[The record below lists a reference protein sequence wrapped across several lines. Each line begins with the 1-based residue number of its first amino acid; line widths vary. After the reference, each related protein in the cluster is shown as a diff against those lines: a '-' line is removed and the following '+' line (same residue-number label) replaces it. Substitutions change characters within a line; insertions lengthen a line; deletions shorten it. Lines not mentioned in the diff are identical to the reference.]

1 MTDSLARR
9 RDILS
14 RARTLVVKVGTN
26 VLATAD
32 DQLDAERIHSLAEQ
46 IHGVCQTGRKL
57 VLVSSGAIGAGMGL
71 LGLKER
77 PKDLPHLQAA
87 AATGQAHL
95 IHLYDKVLRTHGYHA
110 AQLLLTAN
118 DFKNRGRYLN
128 VRNTLLTL
136 SEFRTIPIVNENDT
150 VSTEEIKLGDN
161 DRLAAMVA
169 NLLPADVLILLSVVD
184 GLLTGDPHVAD
195 SRRIPFVEQ
204 YDEELLKLVG
214 AAKSPLGIG
223 GMRSKLDAVR
233 TATAVGTHV
242 VIANGKR
249 PNVLAE
255 ILAGDDV
262 GTLFVAEQDAL
273 PAWKRWIGYTLP
285 PKGRMVLDDGARQAI
300 VEKGRSLLAIGIRT
314 VDGDFA
320 RGEVVSLVDLR
331 GEEFARGLTNY
342 DAVAARAVAGKR
354 TDKITELFGGPAVRG
369 SHPPGQSGG
378 DDVAVV
384 SGQWS
389 VVSEEENVPSFPSSC
404 WGTPWSEAPFRT
416 DCAVD
421 PSVRDREVELG
432 TEEHSA
438 TGGFL
443 PTAKSMLELCAPIL

>member
-1 MTDSLARR
+1 VNDMNDSGDLR

-26 VLATAD
+26 VLATDD

-46 IHGVCQTGRKL
+46 IHAVCQTGRKL

-118 DFKNRGRYLN
+118 DFKNRDRYLN

-150 VSTEEIKLGDN
+150 VSTDEIKLGDN

-184 GLLTGDPHVAD
+184 GLLTGDPHLPE
-195 SRRIPFVEQ
+195 SRRIPLVEK
-204 YDEELLKLVG
+204 YDDDLLKLVG
-214 AAKSPLGIG
+214 ATKSTRGVG

-242 VIANGKR
+242 IIADGKR

-255 ILAGDDV
+255 ILDGQDL
-262 GTLFVAEQDAL
+262 GTLFIAEQDAL

-285 PKGRMVLDDGARQAI
+285 PKGRFVLDDGARHALA
-300 VEKGRSLLAIGIRT
+300 EKGRSLLAIGIRT
-314 VDGDFA
+314 VEGDFA

-342 DAVAARAVAGKR
+342 DAVAARLVAGKR
-354 TDKITELFGGPAVRG
+354 KEEIAKALGSVPYEEVIHRDNLVVR
-369 SHPPGQSGG
+369 
-378 DDVAVV
+378 
-384 SGQWS
+384 
-389 VVSEEENVPSFPSSC
+389 
-404 WGTPWSEAPFRT
+404 
-416 DCAVD
+416 
-421 PSVRDREVELG
+421 L
-432 TEEHSA
+432 
-438 TGGFL
+438 
-443 PTAKSMLELCAPIL
+443 